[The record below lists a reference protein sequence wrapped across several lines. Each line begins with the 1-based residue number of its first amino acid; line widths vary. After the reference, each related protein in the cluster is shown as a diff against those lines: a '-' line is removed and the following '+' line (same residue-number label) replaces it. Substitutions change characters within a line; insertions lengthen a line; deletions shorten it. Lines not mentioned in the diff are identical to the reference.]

1 MKGVL
6 KIKFF
11 KAITEKYDYGTGNTT
26 IKGELLTAK
35 ERESKFRNLPDD
47 FFEKVD
53 VNRNKTFWLF
63 GVRFECKQ

>member
-1 MKGVL
+1 M
-6 KIKFF
+6 IMEQ
-11 KAITEKYDYGTGNTT
+11 ATRQS
-26 IKGELLTAK
+26 KGELLTAK

-63 GVRFECKQ
+63 GARFECKQ